1 MLKIRIASEKDAEE
15 LLAIYA
21 EYVTNTAVTF
31 EYEVPTAEEF
41 RTRIRNTLKK
51 YPYLAAE
58 QDGVIVGYAYAGPFH
73 PRAAY
78 AWAAETSIY
87 IDMGKRRGG
96 IGKKLYETLEMLL
109 KEQGILSINACVAYP
124 RTEDRY
130 LTKDSVLF
138 HEKMG
143 YRMVGTFHACGYK
156 FNRWYDMV
164 WLEKSIGVHREHQ
177 EPVKWFPDIENLLTQ

>member
-73 PRAAY
+73 SRAAY
-78 AWAAETSIY
+78 AWAAEVSIY
-87 IDMGKRRGG
+87 IHMGKRRGG

-109 KEQGILSINACVAYP
+109 KEQGILNINACVAYP

-164 WLEKSIGVHREHQ
+164 WLEKSIGVHREYQ
-177 EPVKWFPDIENLLTQ
+177 EPVKCFPDIENLLTQ

>member
-109 KEQGILSINACVAYP
+109 KEQGILNMNACVAYP